1 MQTTPPEARVG
12 GLRLTQH
19 STRRN
24 VTQIAKAGG
33 MHNALLRWAADFGPV
48 CKFFLGRHTVVVI
61 NGASCH
67 ILHHSCQGEAH
78 AILA

>member
-1 MQTTPPEARVG
+1 MQPP
-12 GLRLTQH
+12 
-19 STRRN
+19 RN
-24 VTQIAKAGG
+24 VMQIAKAGG

-67 ILHHSCQGEAH
+67 ISHRGCHGEAH
-78 AILA
+78 ASLP